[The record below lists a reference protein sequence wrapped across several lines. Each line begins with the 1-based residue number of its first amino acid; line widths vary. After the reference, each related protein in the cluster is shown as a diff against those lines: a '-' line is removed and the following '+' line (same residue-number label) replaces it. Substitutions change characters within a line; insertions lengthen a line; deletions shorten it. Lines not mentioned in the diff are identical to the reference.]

1 VVLEIMQEDIK
12 FLAFIDSTSPLINS
26 FLQNDVFLQNISCQN
41 HFDLIFNSFKV
52 KSKNNI
58 IPFHSGIS
66 KVLATLIFDYLYIG
80 IVTLQENHDTIE
92 LILNFQEKRGSNN
105 EHNNVESKEN
115 QAKSF
120 LDKVINQIKD
130 KNPEIPLFHNQILPM
145 DRIISSLLEDFQ
157 ISTILCN
164 FFIENF
170 SRPINYNQMKTPYHF
185 ELGIPWEHKQ
195 QYGQV
200 FTPITVVDF
209 MCKQLISKETS
220 LILDPSVG
228 TGLFLMRALIFI
240 QKSGFSSLPTIIGI
254 EKDPILA
261 IICESAILV
270 YCELNSISTIDCQII
285 NDNLFDCDEK
295 LSLILDKNKG
305 NGLILM
311 NPPYTRQELISS
323 SEKIHMT
330 KKLESIPFFNK
341 NNAFSSLIKFS
352 GQSSLYV
359 YFIIYISGFLHP
371 NDHVG
376 LIIPNSW
383 MDVRY
388 GEVLRTLFLELYS
401 THYIISSKLE
411 KFIPSVDVNTS
422 ILFLQV
428 KEKPFKFLSKNSTRK
443 VNFVAIN
450 SQYDL
455 TQINTPIRS
464 SKHHFKN
471 QGTLTKAS
479 EAFLSRNSKWGLFLK
494 APSFFFKLLS
504 SIQDKSVELGTQ
516 VFIKRGFTSGAN
528 AFFYLGKPGRS
539 NNLFYSTY
547 DSATGNLILTPKN
560 DKIVQEFINQNFPLD
575 SLKFEIE
582 RDYWMHPVNSLNE
595 ERANKIEFI
604 TDENTKWIPNYL
616 VKSPKE
622 LSTYEITNENLNYIV
637 LIIPKEEKTKLK
649 AGIRKYIRWGEKWN
663 PLNGNRYN
671 KRITCSLRKFWYAIS
686 SSEYVNFPILCMMT
700 INDRFTFF
708 YNRNDYFFDARL
720 YGIRLITS
728 MVNIPALFCYLNSIF
743 VSLQLELLG
752 RNNLGEGGLDV
763 KVYEYNSI
771 KILFSSVLDKN
782 LSLKVKTGFYQILRE
797 NPSSIIDNTEN
808 LTEGIL
814 DDFLIDLA
822 LFSQKDVTHMR
833 KALQGIVQN
842 RLDKGRSVSNHNT

>member
-1 VVLEIMQEDIK
+1 MEIMQEDIE
-12 FLAFIDSTSPLINS
+12 FLDFIDSTSPLISS
-26 FLQNDVFLQNISCQN
+26 FLQNDVFLQKVSSQN
-41 HFDLIFNSFKV
+41 HFDLIFNSFKL
-52 KSKNNI
+52 KSKNNT
-58 IPFHSGIS
+58 IPFHNGIS

-80 IVTLQENHDTIE
+80 IVTLQENRDTID
-92 LILNFQEKRGSNN
+92 LILNSPEKRSSNS
-105 EHNNVESKEN
+105 EHHNLELTEN
-115 QAKSF
+115 HAKSF
-120 LDKVINQIKD
+120 LNEVINQIKD

-145 DRIISSLLEDFQ
+145 NRIISSLLEDFQ
-157 ISTILCN
+157 ISSKLYE
-164 FFIENF
+164 FFIENY
-170 SRPINYNQMKTPYHF
+170 SKPISYNQMKIPYHF

-200 FTPITVVDF
+200 FTPVNVIDF
-209 MCKQLISKETS
+209 MCKQLISKEIS

-228 TGLFLMRALIFI
+228 TGLFLLRALIYI
-240 QKSGFSSLPTIIGI
+240 LKSGFMSLPTIIGI

-261 IICESAILV
+261 IICESAIIV
-270 YCELNSISTIDCQII
+270 YCKLNSVSIIDCQII
-285 NDNLFDCDEK
+285 NDSLFDCDEK
-295 LSLILDKNKG
+295 LSQILDKCKG

-311 NPPYTRQELISS
+311 NPPYTRQELISN

-330 KKLESIPFFNK
+330 KKLESIPFFNE
-341 NNAFSSLIKFS
+341 NNAFTSLIKFS

-371 NDHVG
+371 NDRVG

-411 KFIPSVDVNTS
+411 KLIPSVDVNTS

-450 SQYDL
+450 GQYDL
-455 TQINTPIRS
+455 TQIHTPIRRT
-464 SKHHFKN
+464 KHHFKN
-471 QGTLTKAS
+471 QGTLTKVS
-479 EAFLSRNSKWGLFLK
+479 EAILSRNTKWGLFLK
-494 APSFFFKLLS
+494 APPFFLKLLS
-504 SIQDKSVELGTQ
+504 SIEDKSVELGTQ

-528 AFFYLGKPGRS
+528 AFFYVGKPGRS
-539 NNLFYSTY
+539 NNLFSSTY
-547 DSATGNLILTPKN
+547 DSTTGNLILTPKN
-560 DKIVQEFINQNFPLD
+560 DKIVQEFINQKFPID
-575 SLKFEIE
+575 SIKFEIE
-582 RDYWMHPVNSLNE
+582 RDYWMHPVNSFNE
-595 ERANKIEFI
+595 EGADKIELI
-604 TDENTKWIPNYL
+604 TDDNTKWIPNYL
-616 VKSPKE
+616 IKSPKE
-622 LSTYEITNENLNYIV
+622 LSTYEITNENVNYIV

-649 AGIRKYIRWGEKWN
+649 TGIRKYIRWGEKWN
-663 PLNGNRYN
+663 PVNGNKYN
-671 KRITCSLRKFWYAIS
+671 KRITCSSRKFWYAIS
-686 SSEYVNFPILCMMT
+686 SSEIMNFPILCMMT

-743 VSLQLELLG
+743 VSLQLELFG

-771 KILFSSVLDKN
+771 KIFFSSVLDKN
-782 LSLKVKTGFYQILRE
+782 MRLQVNSSFDQILME
-797 NPSSIIDNTEN
+797 NPSSVIDDTEN
-808 LTEGIL
+808 LVKGLL
-814 DDFLIDLA
+814 DDFLVDLA
-822 LFSQKDVTHMR
+822 LFSQKEINHMR
-833 KALQGIVQN
+833 KTLQGIVQN